1 MNYDIDNIDMSDKD
15 YMDVSMNSMDNSIN
29 SMTL

>member
-1 MNYDIDNIDMSDKD
+1 MNYDIDNIDVSNKD
-15 YMDVSMNSMDNSIN
+15 YMDVNMNSMDNSIN